1 MQSKKLI
8 AEFVGTFALV
18 FVGAGA
24 AAVGVAGV
32 EGVAL
37 AHGLILMALV
47 YAFGGLSGAH
57 VNPAVTFGIWL
68 RGEIDLGEG
77 AAYVI
82 VQLIGGVVAG
92 FLLLFLLAGPVNQVG
107 ATVLRDDMTAIRGL
121 ILEAVMTFFL
131 VTAVFR
137 AAVRGTAGGSAAV
150 AIGVTLAAAI
160 LIGGPLTGASL
171 NPARTLG
178 PAVAIGDLSQIWVYF
193 VGTALGG
200 ALAAGLDWTLERP

>member
-1 MQSKKLI
+1 MQTKNLI

-47 YAFGGLSGAH
+47 FAFGGLSGAH

-68 RGEIDLGEG
+68 RGEIDLGQG
-77 AAYVI
+77 VAYVI
-82 VQLIGGVVAG
+82 VQLVGGVVAG
-92 FLLLFLLAGPVNQVG
+92 FLLLYILAGPVNQVG
-107 ATVLRDDMTAIRGL
+107 ATVLREDMTALRGL
-121 ILEAVMTFFL
+121 VLEAVMTFFL
-131 VTAVFR
+131 VTAVLR

-160 LIGGPLTGASL
+160 LVGGPLTGASL

-178 PAVAIGDLSQIWVYF
+178 PAVAIGDLSQVWIYF
-193 VGTALGG
+193 GGTALGG
-200 ALAAGLDWTLERP
+200 ALAAALDWALERP